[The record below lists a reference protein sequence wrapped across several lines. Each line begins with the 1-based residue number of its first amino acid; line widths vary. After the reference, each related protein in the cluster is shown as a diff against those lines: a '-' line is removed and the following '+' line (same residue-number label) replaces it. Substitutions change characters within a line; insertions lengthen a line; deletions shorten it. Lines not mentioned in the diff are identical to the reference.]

1 MSTNW
6 QRGAARLAR
15 RRPRP
20 KVVEAMTSVLLTA
33 VTVFGVVLTRTF
45 LPGPPTLWPGVALA
59 VVACAALLL
68 RRDRPLPVLAVT
80 LSCAMAQGA
89 LGYLLTPGVM
99 GPLLVA
105 QYAVSVRAS
114 VRTTWSTAF
123 ASAAGMVVAGLSHAS
138 FPDSLVLAVVN
149 PAAWVL
155 LSAVFGSYVRVR
167 REYAVARA
175 EHAAREREEEAR
187 HRVFQERMRIA
198 RELHDVVAHHLT
210 LADAQ
215 AGTAAHLYRTDPDKA
230 FEIVAR
236 LPESTAAALR
246 ELKATVGLLRQ
257 DTDPADE
264 LTPAPGLGQLPD
276 LVEACAAA
284 GLEVTVTTDGRPHP
298 LTPVLDLTAYRIL
311 QEALTNVT
319 KHAATRTAR
328 VRLAYTRRHLTL
340 TVTND
345 TPPDRPAPDR
355 LTADRRAPDRLT
367 ADRRAGSG
375 SGFGLLGMRER
386 ATAVGGAF
394 HAGHRPQG
402 GFEVACTL
410 PLTSDDESPAP

>member
-1 MSTNW
+1 MSTHW
-6 QRGAARLAR
+6 QRRAAT
-15 RRPRP
+15 RP
-20 KVVEAMTSVLLTA
+20 KAVEAATPVLLLLLTVSGVLLTRA
-33 VTVFGVVLTRTF
+33 LV
-45 LPGPPTLWPGVALA
+45 PGPPPVWPGVALA
-59 VVACAALLL
+59 AVACAALL
-68 RRDRPLPVLAVT
+68 RRHDRPLPVLAVT
-80 LSCAMAQGA
+80 LLCAMALGA
-89 LGYLLTPGVM
+89 LGYLLTPGVI

-114 VRTTWSTAF
+114 RRTTGISVLA
-123 ASAAGMVVAGLSHAS
+123 AAAGMVVAGLSVTS
-138 FPDSLVLAVVN
+138 FRDSLVLAVVN
-149 PAAWVL
+149 PTAWVL

-187 HRVFQERMRIA
+187 HRVIQERMRIA

-215 AGTAAHLYRTDPDKA
+215 AGTAAHLSRTDPDQA

-264 LTPAPGLGQLPD
+264 LAPAPGLAQLPA
-276 LVEACAAA
+276 LVDACSAA
-284 GLEVTVTTDGRPHP
+284 GLTVTVTTEGRPRP

-319 KHAATRTAR
+319 KHAATRTAQ

-345 TPPDRPAPDR
+345 TPPEHP
-355 LTADRRAPDRLT
+355 TAAHR
-367 ADRRAGSG
+367 SG
-375 SGFGLLGMRER
+375 GGFGLLGMRER
-386 ATAVGGAF
+386 ATAVGGTF
-394 HAGHRPQG
+394 HAGHLPRG
-402 GFEVACTL
+402 GFEVACAL
-410 PLTSDDESPAP
+410 PLDRHAESPAP